1 MGTEKPSDLS
11 LQLRPDPGRGPTT
24 NQLAK
29 VSFFSAIG
37 VTLAFLSLVV
47 TRNDTWVIL
56 ILFCIVLICA
66 FGVFCGHCACVQ
78 LKRRKYNQEGI
89 AMAVSG
95 MIFCY
100 IYLGLSSLI
109 LWVILRISG
118 LL

>member
-1 MGTEKPSDLS
+1 MGTEKPSDLP

-37 VTLAFLSLVV
+37 VTLAFWSLIV
-47 TRNDTWVIL
+47 TNDTWVIL

-78 LKRRKYNQEGI
+78 LKRRKYTQEGI

-109 LWVILRISG
+109 LWVMHLDG
-118 LL
+118 F

>member
-1 MGTEKPSDLS
+1 MGTEKPSDAPLE
-11 LQLRPDPGRGPTT
+11 LRPDPGRCPTT

-37 VTLAFLSLVV
+37 VTLALWSPIV
-47 TRNDTWVIL
+47 TRNDSWVNL
-56 ILFCIVLICA
+56 ILFCVVLIFV

-109 LWVILRISG
+109 LWMMHLDG
-118 LL
+118 F

>member
-95 MIFCY
+95 IIFCY
-100 IYLGLSSLI
+100 IYLGLSGWI
-109 LWVILRISG
+109 LWVMNLDG
-118 LL
+118 F